1 MKTLKEIQAN
11 EECLNEKLNLR
22 TISGVILVGKS
33 RTLEKQI
40 KSLRIFDVEGELLPQ
55 ELDKKLNLL
64 STQLL
69 FQSILTGSLQLLSKG
84 WEGLCARRTNTH

>member
-11 EECLNEKLNLR
+11 EEYLNEKLNLR

-84 WEGLCARRTNTH
+84 K

>member
-40 KSLRIFDVEGELLPQ
+40 KSLRIVDVEGELLPQ

-69 FQSILTGSLQLLSKG
+69 FQCILIGSLQLLSKG
-84 WEGLCARRTNTH
+84 K

>member
-11 EECLNEKLNLR
+11 EEYLNEKLNLR

-40 KSLRIFDVEGELLPQ
+40 KSIKIFDVEGELLPQ

-84 WEGLCARRTNTH
+84 K

>member
-11 EECLNEKLNLR
+11 EEYLDEKLNLR

-84 WEGLCARRTNTH
+84 K

>member
-11 EECLNEKLNLR
+11 EEYLNEKLNLR

-40 KSLRIFDVEGELLPQ
+40 KSLRIVDVEGELLPQ

-69 FQSILTGSLQLLSKG
+69 FQSILIGSLQLLSKG
-84 WEGLCARRTNTH
+84 K

>member
-11 EECLNEKLNLR
+11 EEYLDEKLNLR

-84 WEGLCARRTNTH
+84 

>member
-11 EECLNEKLNLR
+11 EEYLNEKLNLR
-22 TISGVILVGKS
+22 TISGVLLVGKS

-40 KSLRIFDVEGELLPQ
+40 KSIKIFDVEGELLPQ

-69 FQSILTGSLQLLSKG
+69 FQSILTGSLQLISKG
-84 WEGLCARRTNTH
+84 K

>member
-11 EECLNEKLNLR
+11 EEYLDEKLNLR

-40 KSLRIFDVEGELLPQ
+40 KSIKIFDVEGELLPQ

-84 WEGLCARRTNTH
+84 K